1 MMTEENDETQK
12 AWREKNTEILKEKRK
27 IYEAKK
33 KEERLLSKPVITEEE
48 KEAIQKEKRDK
59 YNENRRLKRLQD
71 KVI

>member
-1 MMTEENDETQK
+1 
-12 AWREKNTEILKEKRK
+12 
-27 IYEAKK
+27 
-33 KEERLLSKPVITEEE
+33 LLAKPVITEEE